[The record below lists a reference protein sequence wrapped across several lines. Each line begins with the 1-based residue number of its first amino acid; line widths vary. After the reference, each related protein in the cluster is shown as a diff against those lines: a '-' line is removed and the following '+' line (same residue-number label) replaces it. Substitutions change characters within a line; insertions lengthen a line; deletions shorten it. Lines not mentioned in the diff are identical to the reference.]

1 MSEGFEFRRRN
12 YPLRRAI
19 AVALVLALAV
29 GAGLLAKQLLGEGEP
44 KKKQV
49 VHQITLIKPPPP
61 PPPPPPREEKPP
73 EMKKEEVKIEEPK
86 QEASPAEDAKP
97 AGEQL
102 GLDAEGSG
110 AGDAFGLAAR
120 KGGQDI
126 TTIGSGSGAG
136 RAQFA
141 GYASLIERH
150 IQEALTRNGK
160 LQGRRY
166 QAAIAIWIEPD
177 GTVRRVELR
186 SSTGDPETDALLRQA
201 LAELPLLREPPPGAM
216 PQPVRMRLASRT

>member
-1 MSEGFEFRRRN
+1 MSENFEFRRRN
-12 YPLRRAI
+12 YALRRVFAI
-19 AVALVLALAV
+19 AVVVALVV
-29 GAGLLAKQLLGEGEP
+29 GAWFVVKQLLGDGES

-49 VHQITLIKPPPP
+49 VHQITLVKPPPP

-73 EMKKEEVKIEEPK
+73 EIKKEEVKVDEPK
-86 QEASPAEDAKP
+86 QEAPPAEDAKP

-126 TTIGSGSGAG
+126 TTIGSGSGTG

-150 IQEALTRNGK
+150 IQEALSRNGK

-166 QAAIAIWIEPD
+166 QATIAIWVETD
-177 GTVRRVELR
+177 GSVRRVELR
-186 SSTGDPETDALLRQA
+186 GSTGDLETDALLRQA

-216 PQPVRMRLASRT
+216 PQPIRMRLASRT